1 MKTRIELEKIFGTGT
16 IIYSVGLGDPP
27 QRASLV
33 KEETLDG
40 QRKETNARHR
50 KGAAQGRRAD
60 VGSSFVLFL
69 G

>member
-1 MKTRIELEKIFGTGT
+1 
-16 IIYSVGLGDPP
+16 VGLGDPP